1 MTRQMSMK
9 IVGPRDNRKFY
20 NVSTSDLSNYGGGYV
35 YFTYK
40 TKFVHVLCGAYMYMW
55 ICEIKLKQKSR
66 RGLSASQKLTHSRVF
81 KRDQGRVVYIL
92 E

>member
-40 TKFVHVLCGAYMYMW
+40 TKFVHVLCGAYMYM
-55 ICEIKLKQKSR
+55 
-66 RGLSASQKLTHSRVF
+66 
-81 KRDQGRVVYIL
+81 
-92 E
+92 